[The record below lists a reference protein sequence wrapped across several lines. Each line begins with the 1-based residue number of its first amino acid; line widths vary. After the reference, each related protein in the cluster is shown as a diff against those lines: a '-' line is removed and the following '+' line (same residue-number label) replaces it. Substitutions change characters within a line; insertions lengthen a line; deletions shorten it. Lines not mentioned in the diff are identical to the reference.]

1 MPVKM
6 RKIRDSY
13 LALINELPLRKIRS
27 AIEHQQALAIFSRYA
42 GRPKLDEGVVDYLG
56 VLADLIAD
64 FERRAGYAI
73 DTSDLTAA
81 DVVRHLMEEN
91 RLTISGLAREI
102 GVGQSN
108 LSEILSGKRE
118 WSKKVIKALSERF
131 SLNPMLFLA

>member
-1 MPVKM
+1 MPVKS

-13 LALINELPLRKIRS
+13 LELINELPLRRIRTVE
-27 AIEHQQALAIFSRYA
+27 EHRRALAIFSRYA
-42 GRPKLDEGVVDYLG
+42 GRPKLDEGIVDYLG

-64 FERRAGYAI
+64 FERRAGDAI
-73 DTSDLTAA
+73 DTSGVSAA
-81 DVVRHLMEEN
+81 DVVRHLMEQN

-118 WSKKVIKALSERF
+118 WSKRVIKALSERF